1 MASTLF
7 YPTLAHTEEIL
18 QLHREAIDRVF
29 CNMAKLYQQ
38 GEEAVLAAIGG
49 PVCHSGFTRLNK

>member
-1 MASTLF
+1 MANTLI

-18 QLHREAIDRVF
+18 QLHREAVDRVF
-29 CNMAKLYQQ
+29 CKMAEIYKQ

-49 PVCHSGFTRLNK
+49 PVCTSGFKRLAE